1 MHGNIYG
8 TTFEAVQRVTGA
20 DKVCIL
26 DVDVQGAEA
35 VKRTQLGA
43 AFVFIA
49 PPSMDELERRLRGR
63 GTETEEKARAR
74 GGEAAFFS
82 VAGGLTCC
90 RSVAQIQVRLAN
102 ARTEMAKR
110 DVPGFFDG
118 IVMNDTLDAGFERL
132 KGALL
137 LRCGLGCIC
146 ADVWRVA
153 QPSSPSTS
161 PSCRE
166 RRALGRP

>member
-63 GTETEEKARAR
+63 GTETEEKARTRRRSAAALRRSSADARGADCGSARERAHRDGQARRARLFRRR
-74 GGEAAFFS
+74 GGE
-82 VAGGLTCC
+82 
-90 RSVAQIQVRLAN
+90 
-102 ARTEMAKR
+102 
-110 DVPGFFDG
+110 
-118 IVMNDTLDAGFERL
+118 
-132 KGALL
+132 
-137 LRCGLGCIC
+137 
-146 ADVWRVA
+146 
-153 QPSSPSTS
+153 
-161 PSCRE
+161 
-166 RRALGRP
+166 

>member
-8 TTFEAVQRVTGA
+8 TSFEAVHRVTSA

-74 GGEAAFFS
+74 GGEAALL
-82 VAGGLTCC
+82 AL
-90 RSVAQIQVRLAN
+90 QV
-102 ARTEMAKR
+102 
-110 DVPGFFDG
+110 G
-118 IVMNDTLDAGFERL
+118 
-132 KGALL
+132 
-137 LRCGLGCIC
+137 
-146 ADVWRVA
+146 
-153 QPSSPSTS
+153 
-161 PSCRE
+161 
-166 RRALGRP
+166 